1 MFLVNKHMSVSL
13 CEFDATDNTL
23 AKEYEAGL
31 QNTNLNNEI
40 IFFIFSGLFKKLFLY
55 LISFF
60 KPTKVSEIKLIEN
73 C

>member
-40 IFFIFSGLFKKLFLY
+40 IFLYFLDYLKNCSFI
-55 LISFF
+55 
-60 KPTKVSEIKLIEN
+60 
-73 C
+73 